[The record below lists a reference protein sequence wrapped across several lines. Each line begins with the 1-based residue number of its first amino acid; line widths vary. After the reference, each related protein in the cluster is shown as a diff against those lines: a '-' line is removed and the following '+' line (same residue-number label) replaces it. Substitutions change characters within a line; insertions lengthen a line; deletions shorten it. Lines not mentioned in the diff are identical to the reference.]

1 MTYKAMHRA
10 LIDSSLRG
18 DIFELKTS
26 GSLIEQFK
34 NSQDFPN
41 DTDGGRFPLLGWH
54 GEFG

>member
-10 LIDSSLRG
+10 LIDSGLSG

-26 GSLIEQFK
+26 RSLIKQFK

-41 DTDGGRFPLLGWH
+41 NSDGRRFPLLCWH